1 MSQTKWGV
9 ALVVTGVLLALVA
22 IFADQLGI
30 SANEHVVFGYRQAL
44 GMFIGLVVAGTGGVL
59 IARQQK

>member
-1 MSQTKWGV
+1 MSQTTWGI
-9 ALVVTGVLLALVA
+9 ALVVTGVGLALVA

-30 SANEHVVFGYRQAL
+30 STYEHVFGYRQAL

-59 IARQQK
+59 IARRQK